1 MDINLIGKTELWIQN
16 ISLKEA
22 NLSQIAA
29 TVAEVFE
36 ISPQEVLVVDAGP
49 DHVTLDVLRQ
59 TMELEQFT
67 AKEDL
72 LLGRLA
78 AIDGVTITPDTAIH
92 SEGILE
98 MISLD
103 ASLKDEVTASARE
116 VGRQVEEAF
125 LKRARIFPTGTE
137 VMSRVIEDTN
147 SPYIKDELERQ
158 GYHATIGDILPD
170 DMVAISNAIEDA
182 LYDAHGLVITT
193 GGVGAE
199 GKDQTVEATLRLDAS
214 ASTPWV
220 VKYEQT
226 GRHVKQ
232 GVRIGVG
239 QVGKA
244 LIVNLPGPND
254 EVRDCIPVLLSA
266 LEQGE
271 RDKSVL
277 AEMLAAKLK
286 SRHLPH

>member
-1 MDINLIGKTELWIQN
+1 MDINLIGKTELWIQSIRLN
-16 ISLKEA
+16 EA
-22 NLSQIAA
+22 NLSDIAR
-29 TVAEVFE
+29 VVSEVFE
-36 ISPQEVLVVDAGP
+36 LSPQEVLVVDAGA

-59 TMELEQFT
+59 TMDLQQFA
-67 AKEDL
+67 AKESVL
-72 LLGRLA
+72 LDRLSQLP
-78 AIDGVTITPDTAIH
+78 GVSVDADTAIH

-103 ASLKDEVTASARE
+103 PSLKDEVAARAIE
-116 VGRQVEEAF
+116 AGKQVEEAF
-125 LKRARIFPTGTE
+125 LKRTRVFPTGAE
-137 VMSRVIEDTN
+137 VLSRVIEDTN
-147 SPYIKDELERQ
+147 SPYIKETLETH
-158 GYHATIGDILPD
+158 GYHVTIGDILPD
-170 DMVAISNAIEDA
+170 NVVAISNAIEDA
-182 LYDAHGLVITT
+182 LYEGHGLIITT

-199 GKDQTVEATLRLDAS
+199 GKDQTVEATLRLDPDGA
-214 ASTPWV
+214 APWV
-220 VKYEQT
+220 VKYQQT

-254 EVRDCIPVLLSA
+254 EVRDCIPILLST

-271 RDKSVL
+271 RDKTLL
-277 AEMLAAKLK
+277 AERLSAKLK